1 MGLLT
6 YRVPEDD
13 GRWRVNCL
21 DCGAVYRLDDEIEAD
36 SWMRR
41 HEQAHRTPRPA
52 RTQP

>member
-1 MGLLT
+1 MGAVT
-6 YRVPEDD
+6 YRMPGDD
-13 GRWRVNCL
+13 GAWSVGCL
-21 DCGAVYRLDDEIEAD
+21 ECLAYYRLEDELEAD